1 MITQTT
7 KQLIRLREDIP
18 TRELADKIG
27 TSAEMIRRWTRGE
40 AQPRIDRVETINQ
53 LCEELGISVAP
64 SQANPFGEEQ

>member
-27 TSAEMIRRWTRGE
+27 TSAEMKRRWTRGE
-40 AQPRIDRVETINQ
+40 SQPRLDRV
-53 LCEELGISVAP
+53 
-64 SQANPFGEEQ
+64 